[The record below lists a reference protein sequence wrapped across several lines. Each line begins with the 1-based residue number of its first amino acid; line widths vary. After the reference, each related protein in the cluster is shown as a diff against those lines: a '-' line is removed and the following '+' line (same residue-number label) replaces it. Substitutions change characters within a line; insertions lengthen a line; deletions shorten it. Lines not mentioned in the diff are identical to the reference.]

1 VPTGKGPG
9 RVLALV
15 DAGVGGGCGIA
26 DGEASGRIGSRT
38 LVDLTLSPAEEA
50 FRDELRSWLEEN
62 NPGREP
68 AGDEEA
74 FEFRREWQRQ
84 LHQAGMAGISWP
96 KEYGGRG
103 ATLIEQAIFNE
114 ETARAGAPQVANV
127 LGLAMGG
134 PTVIAHG
141 TEEQRQRY
149 LQPILSAEEIWCQGF
164 SEPES
169 GSDLASL
176 KTRAVRDG
184 DEWVVTGQKVWTTF
198 AHHAKWCMLVAR
210 TDADAP
216 KHKGLTYFLMDMAQ
230 DAVQVRPLRQ
240 ITGEAEFNEL
250 FIEEARIPGE
260 NIVGGEGNG
269 WAVAITTLMHERATL
284 AFSLQVAVQIA
295 LRELL
300 ERARSLGVAEDPVI
314 RQRLAQLLIEAE
326 VLRLNAYRGLSATMR
341 TGVPGPEGSL
351 GKWHWSEINQSLT
364 ELALEIAGRDALLAH
379 DEWTYRFLRARANSI
394 EGGTT
399 EILKNIVAERV
410 LGLPRMR

>member
-1 VPTGKGPG
+1 
-9 RVLALV
+9 
-15 DAGVGGGCGIA
+15 
-26 DGEASGRIGSRT
+26 
-38 LVDLTLSPAEEA
+38 VDLTLSPQEQA
-50 FRDELRSWLEEN
+50 FRDELRAWLEAN
-62 NPGREP
+62 HPGPEP
-68 AGDEEA
+68 EGDVAG
-74 FEFRREWQRQ
+74 FEFRRAWQRR
-84 LHQAGMAGISWP
+84 LHDAGWAGVSWP

-103 ATLIEQAIFNE
+103 ATLVEQAIYNE
-114 ETARAGAPQVANV
+114 EIVRAQAPSAANV

-141 TEEQRQRY
+141 TEEQKQRY
-149 LQPILSAEEIWCQGF
+149 LEPILSAEEIWCQGF

-184 DEWVVTGQKVWTTF
+184 DDWVITGQKVWTTL

-210 TDADAP
+210 SDPDAP
-216 KHKGLTYFLMDMAQ
+216 KHQGLSYFLMDMEQ
-230 DAVQVRPLRQ
+230 DAVQVRPLVQ

-250 FIEEARIPGE
+250 FIEEARVPHA

-284 AFSLQVAVQIA
+284 AFGLQIQVKLA
-295 LRELL
+295 LGELMAEARESG
-300 ERARSLGVAEDPVI
+300 AGVDPIV
-314 RQRLAQLLIEAE
+314 RDRLAQLYIESE
-326 VLRLNAYRGLSATMR
+326 VLRLNAYRGLSAIMR
-341 TGVPGPEGSL
+341 SGVPGPEGSL
-351 GKWHWSEINQSLT
+351 GKWQWAEVNQALT
-364 ELALEIAGRDALLAH
+364 ELAMDLRGPRALLQ
-379 DEWTYRFLRARANSI
+379 DEKWTYRFLRARANSI

>member
-1 VPTGKGPG
+1 M
-9 RVLALV
+9 
-15 DAGVGGGCGIA
+15 
-26 DGEASGRIGSRT
+26 
-38 LVDLTLSPAEEA
+38 DLTLSPQEES
-50 FRDELRSWLEEN
+50 FRDELRAWIGEHH
-62 NPGREP
+62 PGREP
-68 AGDEEA
+68 EGDEA
-74 FEFRREWQRQ
+74 GFEFRRRWQRR
-84 LHQAGMAGISWP
+84 LHEAGWAGVSWP

-103 ATLIEQAIFNE
+103 ATLVEQAIYNE
-114 ETARAGAPQVANV
+114 EVVRAQAPSAANV

-141 TEEQRQRY
+141 TEEQKQRY
-149 LQPILSAEEIWCQGF
+149 LEPILSAQEIWCQGF
-164 SEPES
+164 SEPGA
-169 GSDLASL
+169 GSDLAAL

-184 DEWVVTGQKVWTTF
+184 DEWVVTGQKVWTTL

-216 KHKGLTYFLMDMAQ
+216 KHKGLTYFLMDMEQ
-230 DAVQVRPLRQ
+230 DAVQVRPLVQ

-250 FIEEARIPGE
+250 FLEEARIPHA

-284 AFSLQVAVQIA
+284 AFGLQIQVKIA
-295 LRELL
+295 LRELMAQ
-300 ERARSLGVAEDPVI
+300 ARESGAAADPVV
-314 RQRLAQLLIEAE
+314 RDRLAQLYIEAE
-326 VLRLNAYRGLSATMR
+326 VLRLNAYRGLSAIMK

-351 GKWHWSEINQSLT
+351 GKWQWAEVNQALT
-364 ELALEIAGRDALLAH
+364 ELALDIAGPRAQLHSD
-379 DEWTYRFLRARANSI
+379 DWTYRFLRARANSI

>member
-1 VPTGKGPG
+1 
-9 RVLALV
+9 
-15 DAGVGGGCGIA
+15 
-26 DGEASGRIGSRT
+26 
-38 LVDLTLSPAEEA
+38 VDLTPTPQEQA
-50 FRDELRSWLEEN
+50 FRDELRGWLAAHH
-62 NPGREP
+62 PGAEP
-68 AGDEEA
+68 EGDVAG
-74 FEFRREWQRQ
+74 FEFRRAWQRR
-84 LHQAGMAGISWP
+84 LHDDDWAGVSWP

-103 ATLIEQAIFNE
+103 ATLVEQAIYNE
-114 ETARAGAPQVANV
+114 ELARAQAPSTANV

-134 PTVIAHG
+134 PTLIAHG
-141 TEEQRQRY
+141 TEEQKRRY
-149 LQPILSAEEIWCQGF
+149 LEPILSAEEIWCQGF
-164 SEPES
+164 SEPEA

-184 DEWVVTGQKVWTTF
+184 KEWIVTGQKVWTTL

-210 TDADAP
+210 TDPDAP
-216 KHKGLTYFLMDMAQ
+216 RHKGLTYFLMDMEQ

-250 FIEEARIPGE
+250 FIEEARIPDE

-284 AFSLQVAVQIA
+284 AFGLQIRVKIT
-295 LRELL
+295 LGELL
-300 ERARSLGVAEDPVI
+300 AEARESGAAADPVI
-314 RQRLAQLLIEAE
+314 RDRLAQLYIESE
-326 VLRLNAYRGLSATMR
+326 VLRLNALRGLSAIMR

-351 GKWHWSEINQSLT
+351 GKWQWADVNQALT
-364 ELALEIAGRDALLAH
+364 ELAVDLRGGRAVLD
-379 DEWTYRFLRARANSI
+379 DDRWTYRFLRARANSI